1 MTKQTKA
8 TTEVTEKES
17 VLRVITD
24 IFKGEKMVVPLN
36 NMALKRKNI
45 EGPIQSYA
53 FVAIAVVDDD
63 DYNDINDD
71 NEGDNNEKWEKSSRT
86 VCDMRK
92 LIVRGKAYWMEMD
105 RHLIQ
110 E

>member
-1 MTKQTKA
+1 MLF
-8 TTEVTEKES
+8 V
-17 VLRVITD
+17 VI
-24 IFKGEKMVVPLN
+24 
-36 NMALKRKNI
+36 
-45 EGPIQSYA
+45 S
-53 FVAIAVVDDD
+53 VVDDD

-71 NEGDNNEKWEKSSRT
+71 NDDDNNEKWERSSRT
-86 VCDMRK
+86 ACDVEK